1 MTRTGTPRSKEAPE
15 GRRPTPAAALA
26 MLLVRGYQ
34 VLISPLLGRNCRF
47 CPTCSQ
53 YALIALMDWGLFRG
67 GWLTLRRLL
76 RCGPWSEGG
85 YDPPPRRP
93 RGEGGGAG
101 ADDNFC
107 D

>member
-1 MTRTGTPRSKEAPE
+1 
-15 GRRPTPAAALA
+15 

-53 YALIALMDWGLFRG
+53 YALIALRDWGLFRG

-93 RGEGGGAG
+93 RGEG

>member
-1 MTRTGTPRSKEAPE
+1 
-15 GRRPTPAAALA
+15 

-47 CPTCSQ
+47 YPTCSQ
-53 YALIALMDWGLFRG
+53 YALIALRDWGLFRG

-85 YDPPPRRP
+85 YDPPPKRP
-93 RGEGGGAG
+93 RGG
-101 ADDNFC
+101 D
-107 D
+107 

>member
-1 MTRTGTPRSKEAPE
+1 
-15 GRRPTPAAALA
+15 

-34 VLISPLLGRNCRF
+34 VLISSLLGRNCRF

-53 YALIALMDWGLFRG
+53 YALIALRDWGLFRG

-85 YDPPPRRP
+85 YDPPPKRP
-93 RGEGGGAG
+93 RGG
-101 ADDNFC
+101 D
-107 D
+107 